1 MHVQRSIS
9 AVLLQVVSTA
19 DWKKISHCA
28 WDQPHIQMFWE
39 HLDEISNEQLLRVL
53 AFCTG
58 MNCLPIG
65 GFGALGEGFIIES
78 DPDPNRLPV
87 AHTCSFSLDLPCY
100 GSKEVLVT
108 YDVECVV
115 LLDKTEVVLSSQC
128 H

>member
-108 YDVECVV
+108 KLWIAINENGGQFGV
-115 LLDKTEVVLSSQC
+115 L
-128 H
+128 